1 MKQKWDAIISR
12 RGCQSL
18 LFGISKEMEE
28 EEEEEGE
35 KEEEV
40 KY

>member
-28 EEEEEGE
+28 GE
-35 KEEEV
+35 KEEEEEEEV